1 MTTGV
6 RPQPRGAARR
16 RTTRWSRPALL
27 AVVVGTAGV
36 AYRCAL
42 LLADTPRTNSD
53 EATMGLAALRIARGD
68 DFPVFFYGQAYMG
81 TLEAYLAAPLVALA
95 GPSWLALRLPLLA
108 LYALFLFL
116 SWRLARRLGGDRW
129 FALLV
134 VGVLAFGSDRI
145 VKNQLIAGGGYPELN
160 PIGVGLALLTLDLAA
175 GRPDGRRWRYA
186 GFGFLAG
193 LAVWVDPLLL
203 PYVLALGAVLVGTGR
218 VVGGSGSAAA
228 RGRGP
233 APRARAGR
241 TRWPDRGE
249 LRGPAGMALVGGELR
264 GPAGMALAGGALLGA
279 APLLAHSLAH
289 GHNPVT
295 AVLAASG
302 ADAAASWADRL
313 HGGLVLGP
321 ALGLGFCAPGHCAT
335 WQLWW
340 SLALPVLLT
349 LAGLSAWRALRG
361 PASAAIPRV
370 PPAAGPDGATST
382 AFKGSAL
389 DDRLRMRNVGVSN
402 PTRCHD
408 LPQAESIM
416 GGPTAS
422 AWPASERNRRAG
434 AAVRL
439 ALVAGAVGTLAA
451 YTLSSSAGRTP
462 VESSRY
468 LSCLLISIPALLW
481 PLWAAA
487 RRPARPGSSGTSG
500 TPTRRPPTVAV
511 VRAAAVG
518 VLGAVLAGAAVATA
532 GTLTTVPENRA
543 EARRH
548 AAMVGALRAHG
559 VRHVHGEYWTC
570 NRLTFAAG
578 EEIICAVV
586 DDRLRP
592 GFDRLPGYGRAV
604 ARAGEVAYVA
614 PVGSPLAATLDR
626 QPPPGAAALT
636 VAGWRI
642 WLPPR

>member
-6 RPQPRGAARR
+6 RPQPRDAARR
-16 RTTRWSRPALL
+16 RTPRWPRPALL
-27 AVVVGTAGV
+27 ALLVGAAGV
-36 AYRCAL
+36 AYRAAL

-53 EATMGLAALRIARGD
+53 EATMGLAALRIARGE

-108 LYALFLFL
+108 LYGLFLYL
-116 SWRLARRLGGDRW
+116 SWSLTRRLGGDRR

-203 PYVLALGAVLVGTGR
+203 PYVLAVGAALLGAAVR
-218 VVGGSGSAAA
+218 E
-228 RGRGP
+228 RGP
-233 APRARAGR
+233 A
-241 TRWPDRGE
+241 RGE
-249 LRGPAGMALVGGELR
+249 LRGPAGMALVGG
-264 GPAGMALAGGALLGA
+264 ALLGA
-279 APLLAHSLAH
+279 APLLGHSLAH
-289 GHNPVT
+289 GRNPVT

-302 ADAAASWADRL
+302 ADAAAGWADRL

-340 SLALPVLLT
+340 SVALPVLLT
-349 LAGLSAWRALRG
+349 LAALSAWRALRG
-361 PASAAIPRV
+361 SASATVTRV
-370 PPAAGPDGATST
+370 PPAAGPAGAS
-382 AFKGSAL
+382 G
-389 DDRLRMRNVGVSN
+389 R
-402 PTRCHD
+402 
-408 LPQAESIM
+408 
-416 GGPTAS
+416 
-422 AWPASERNRRAG
+422 PAPERWAG

-451 YTLSSSAGRTP
+451 YTVSSAAGRTP

-468 LSCLLISIPALLW
+468 LSCLLVSVPALLW
-481 PLWAAA
+481 PLWAAV
-487 RRPARPGSSGTSG
+487 RRPAP
-500 TPTRRPPTVAV
+500 PPNRRTWRTGTVAATRV
-511 VRAAAVG
+511 AALG
-518 VLGAVLAGAAVATA
+518 VLVAVLTGAAVATA
-532 GTLTTVPENRA
+532 GTLTTVPENRT

-548 AAMVGALRAHG
+548 AAMISALRAHG

-570 NRLTFAAG
+570 NRLTFAAR

-592 GFDRLPGYGRAV
+592 GFDRLPGYRRAV
-604 ARAGEVAYVA
+604 ARAGGVAYVA

-626 QPPPGAAALT
+626 QPPPGAATLT